1 MRTPPGR
8 SACPAARGPAPRCRG
23 GGRVGG
29 SSAGSRSSPER
40 RPVCVPCRS
49 QPAGGRA
56 RCRTAQV
63 LDRSSSMS
71 CRGGSLASEHKEC
84 IKIVPGPH
92 RQYAPLGVALGGD
105 GPPLRH
111 NDVVGTALSR
121 QLTVWAG
128 LIGGAIGVV
137 GIVAL
142 VSASEGSTN
151 RATPALALVV
161 PVLLVAILAGR
172 VAALAIAVVA
182 AVALNLAFI
191 PPRWTLKIDSVDD
204 AVALAVFVVVA
215 LVVGTLVAREVER
228 RRAAEQRQA
237 EIETLYAQYEAMA
250 AERERLMDESHR
262 LELLERIDDERRA
275 LLRSV
280 SHDLRTPLAAIR
292 AATSDMRDGIGY
304 DDATRDELLDIVGD
318 EAERLDRLVA
328 NLLSLS
334 RIEAGALQPD
344 RQAVAL
350 DELLGERVRRLK
362 RLLRGRR
369 ILLDV
374 PFALPL
380 ADVDHMLVD
389 QVVTNLLENAVPH
402 SPDDSSIRVRARA
415 RDGSIEVSVADAG
428 PGIDPA
434 VRPCL
439 FEPFQRGEGGG
450 TSGV

>member
-1 MRTPPGR
+1 M
-8 SACPAARGPAPRCRG
+8 
-23 GGRVGG
+23 
-29 SSAGSRSSPER
+29 
-40 RPVCVPCRS
+40 
-49 QPAGGRA
+49 
-56 RCRTAQV
+56 
-63 LDRSSSMS
+63 
-71 CRGGSLASEHKEC
+71 
-84 IKIVPGPH
+84 
-92 RQYAPLGVALGGD
+92 
-105 GPPLRH
+105 
-111 NDVVGTALSR
+111 GTALSR

-151 RATPALALVV
+151 RATPALALVI

-182 AVALNLAFI
+182 AIALNLAFI

-350 DELLGERVRRLK
+350 DELVADRVHRLA
-362 RLLRGRR
+362 RVFRHVRVEQAVPGDLP
-369 ILLDV
+369 LLD
-374 PFALPL
+374 
-380 ADVDHMLVD
+380 ADYSQLD
-389 QVVTNLLENAVPH
+389 QVITNLLENAARH
-402 SPDDSSIRVRARA
+402 SPDDAVITIGACVA
-415 RDGSIEVSVADAG
+415 GEQVEVFVADRG
-428 PGIDPA
+428 PGLDIDQ
-434 VRPCL
+434 RDEL
-439 FEPFQRGEGGG
+439 FEPFRRGPGSRSSGIGLAICRAIVDAHGGKIDG
-450 TSGV
+450 CNRPDGGAVFTFTMPVRHD